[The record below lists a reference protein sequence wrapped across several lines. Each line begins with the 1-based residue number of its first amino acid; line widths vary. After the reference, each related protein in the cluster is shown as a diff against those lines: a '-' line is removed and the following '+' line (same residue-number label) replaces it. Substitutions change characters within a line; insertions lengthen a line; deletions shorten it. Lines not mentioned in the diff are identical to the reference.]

1 MALALGGS
9 KWQAALPRTE
19 APAAPGSSFSTVDRG
34 VRSAPAPPGA
44 RLPGNVAPAGVGRGL
59 GAGRGVPGTPGD
71 AASSPPAPSVYL
83 LGQGHGPAAP
93 PPGVLRAGAV
103 SWRRA
108 EQRGRAASSHSR
120 CSGHRHPRRGA
131 QAAPAAAARARSP
144 GPPRWLPPPLLLPG
158 TGTSRARAGV
168 ETPGPV
174 RATRRR
180 EEATVTWDRDA
191 RRCRLGR
198 ARLRRRHTPGCP
210 RSPTP
215 RPLGSTGPVPR
226 AGQPTLLCPARAAL
240 GLESQTELSRR
251 KGLTEGGWRGGWV
264 KGRVGG

>member
-1 MALALGGS
+1 MAGR
-9 KWQAALPRTE
+9 QAALPRTE

-34 VRSAPAPPGA
+34 VRSAPARPA
-44 RLPGNVAPAGVGRGL
+44 RRAA
-59 GAGRGVPGTPGD
+59 PGD
-71 AASSPPAPSVYL
+71 RGSRRSRMRTGCGPRGPRDSGWRRLLPSCPLDLPPRPRSRPR
-83 LGQGHGPAAP
+83 GS
-93 PPGVLRAGAV
+93 PPGVLRVGAV

-144 GPPRWLPPPLLLPG
+144 GPLRSLAPSSASPPG
-158 TGTSRARAGV
+158 NWDQSSARGSRDAR
-168 ETPGPV
+168 PV

-191 RRCRLGR
+191 RRCRLGQ

-210 RSPTP
+210 RSPDPAAP
-215 RPLGSTGPVPR
+215 RKHRPCPWRWPDHAPAPCPR
-226 AGQPTLLCPARAAL
+226 
-240 GLESQTELSRR
+240 RR
-251 KGLTEGGWRGGWV
+251 
-264 KGRVGG
+264 